1 MGGILGGGSKAKSSS
16 SNRAW
21 DLISSGLGGA
31 LNYTTGAGDLLSALL
46 GVGGNSQ
53 GFDNFANSAGMNEV
67 LDAGS
72 RAITGNTAAR
82 GLFRSGATGK
92 ALTKFGQ
99 DTAKSYLKDYVNSL
113 GMLGNLGL
121 GAGQLLVGAGQQ
133 SKSSQGGGKGGL
145 GGFLGGLASGVAGGL

>member
-1 MGGILGGGSKAKSSS
+1 MGGILGGGGNKSSQSS
-16 SNRAW
+16 SNKAW

-31 LNYTTGAGDLLSALL
+31 LNYTTGAGDLISGLL
-46 GVGGNSQ
+46 GGDSSAFNRFS
-53 GFDNFANSAGMNEV
+53 NSAGMNEV

-99 DTAKSYLKDYVNSL
+99 DTAKSYLKDYINSL
-113 GMLGNLGL
+113 GVLGNLGL
-121 GAGQLLVGAGQQ
+121 GAGQLLVGAGQE
-133 SKSSQGGGKGGL
+133 SKGSTKQGKGGL